1 MVGEGG
7 TGRTR
12 DTQKYTAAMSLSP
25 APLGD
30 VAVTGAVAPGLAL
43 AIASGLA
50 LLGYVWVGLLRARVT
65 EGDGIVRRP
74 LRSVPPM
81 ALAWTAQFAA
91 LFIDISGYGLV
102 TPGARF
108 GFAPALSM
116 TTWLVLTVYLIE
128 SRFLPLH
135 SVRRVLAWLAAV
147 AVLLAWGFPG
157 ESRPLAASPWAP
169 LHWVLGLASYGL
181 FGVAVLHAALM
192 NRAETRLRQKQATPG
207 GLPLLQLE
215 RLTFQFVAAGV
226 GVLSLAIFLGW
237 WFTPTWHWDHKNL
250 LAVLGWLV
258 LTGLLVGR
266 RIYGWRGRRAT
277 RWLYAGAALLLLSY
291 AGSRFV
297 LEVIL
302 QRSINGGGA

>member
-1 MVGEGG
+1 
-7 TGRTR
+7 
-12 DTQKYTAAMSLSP
+12 MSLSP
-25 APLGD
+25 ALLADAAGAASGA
-30 VAVTGAVAPGLAL
+30 AVGPGLAL
-43 AIASGLA
+43 AIASALA
-50 LLGYVWVGLLRARVT
+50 LVGYIWVGLLRPTAAPGEAV
-65 EGDGIVRRP
+65 VRRP

-91 LFIDISGYGLV
+91 LFIDISGYGLA

-116 TTWLVLTVYLIE
+116 TAWLVLTVYLIE

-135 SVRRVLAWLAAV
+135 SVRRVLAWLAAA
-147 AVLLAWGFPG
+147 AVLLAWSFPG
-157 ESRPLAASPWAP
+157 ESRPQAASPWAP

-192 NRAETRLRQKQATPG
+192 NRAEARLRHQRATPG
-207 GLPLLQLE
+207 GLPLLRLE
-215 RLTFQFVAAGV
+215 RLTFNFVAAGV
-226 GVLSLAIFLGW
+226 GVLSLAILLGW
-237 WFTPTWHWDHKNL
+237 WFTPQWKWDHKNL

-277 RWLYAGAALLLLSY
+277 RWLYAGAAMLLLSY
-291 AGSRFV
+291 VGSRFV
-297 LEVIL
+297 LEVLL
-302 QRSINGGGA
+302 QRGVQGGGA

>member
-1 MVGEGG
+1 
-7 TGRTR
+7 
-12 DTQKYTAAMSLSP
+12 MSLSP
-25 APLGD
+25 APLGGAT
-30 VAVTGAVAPGLAL
+30 AVQAVGPGLAL
-43 AIASGLA
+43 AVASSLA
-50 LLGYVWVGLLRARVT
+50 LLGYVWVGLLRARAGET
-65 EGDGIVRRP
+65 ATATRPP

-91 LFIDISGYGLV
+91 LFIDISGFGLA

-116 TTWLVLTVYLIE
+116 TAWLVLTVYLIE

-135 SVRRVLAWLAAV
+135 SVRRVLAWLAAA
-147 AVLLAWGFPG
+147 AVLLAWAFPG

-192 NRAETRLRQKQATPG
+192 NRAESRLRHKQAMPG
-207 GLPLLQLE
+207 AVSGQMPLLQLE
-215 RLTFQFVAAGV
+215 RLTFNFVAAGV
-226 GVLSLAIFLGW
+226 GVLSLAIALGW
-237 WFTPTWHWDHKNL
+237 WFTPAWHWDHKNL

-302 QRSINGGGA
+302 QRGLNGAGA

>member
-1 MVGEGG
+1 
-7 TGRTR
+7 
-12 DTQKYTAAMSLSP
+12 MSLSP
-25 APLGD
+25 AS
-30 VAVTGAVAPGLAL
+30 VADAAAAAAGTPAAGAGMALAVASLLAL
-43 AIASGLA
+43 I
-50 LLGYVWVGLLRARVT
+50 GYAWVGLLRPTAAPGEVV
-65 EGDGIVRRP
+65 VRRP

-91 LFIDISGYGLV
+91 LFIDISGYGLA

-135 SVRRVLAWLAAV
+135 SVRRVLAWLAAA
-147 AVLLAWGFPG
+147 AVLLAWSFPG
-157 ESRPLAASPWAP
+157 ESRPTAASPWAP

-192 NRAETRLRQKQATPG
+192 NRAETRLRQKIASPG

-237 WFTPTWHWDHKNL
+237 WFTPAWRWDHKNL

-258 LTGLLVGR
+258 LAGLLVGR
-266 RIYGWRGRRAT
+266 RVYGWRGRRAT

-302 QRSINGGGA
+302 QRGGAGVGA

>member
-1 MVGEGG
+1 
-7 TGRTR
+7 
-12 DTQKYTAAMSLSP
+12 MSLSP
-25 APLGD
+25 APLGE
-30 VAVTGAVAPGLAL
+30 AVHGVEPGLAL
-43 AIASGLA
+43 AIASALA
-50 LLGYVWVGLLRARVT
+50 LLGYAWVGLLRARPA
-65 EGDGIVRRP
+65 EGGAVAQPPRQ
-74 LRSVPPM
+74 SVPPM
-81 ALAWTAQFAA
+81 ALAWTAQFIA
-91 LFIDISGYGLV
+91 LFIDISGYGLP

-128 SRFLPLH
+128 SRFLPLQ
-135 SVRRVLAWLAAV
+135 SVRRVLAWLAAA
-147 AVLLAWGFPG
+147 AVLLAWSFPG
-157 ESRPLAASPWAP
+157 ESRPTAASPWAP

-192 NRAETRLRQKQATPG
+192 NRAEARLRHKQAATG

-226 GVLSLAIFLGW
+226 GVLSLAILLGW
-237 WFTPTWHWDHKNL
+237 WFTPHWRWDHKNL

-266 RIYGWRGRRAT
+266 RVYGWRGRRAT
-277 RWLYAGAALLLLSY
+277 RWLYAGAVLLLLSY

-302 QRSINGGGA
+302 QRGMTGGAA

>member
-1 MVGEGG
+1 
-7 TGRTR
+7 
-12 DTQKYTAAMSLSP
+12 MSLSP
-25 APLGD
+25 ALLADAGAAAGAHGAGPGPAL
-30 VAVTGAVAPGLAL
+30 AVASA
-43 AIASGLA
+43 LA
-50 LLGYVWVGLLRARVT
+50 LLGYVWVGLLRARAA
-65 EGDGIVRRP
+65 EGDAVVRRP

-81 ALAWTAQFAA
+81 ALAWTAQFVA
-91 LFIDISGYGLV
+91 LFIDISGYGLEA
-102 TPGARF
+102 PGARF

-116 TTWLVLTVYLIE
+116 TIWLVLTVYLIE

-135 SVRRVLAWLAAV
+135 SVRRVLAWLAAA
-147 AVLLAWGFPG
+147 AVLLAWTFPG

-192 NRAETRLRQKQATPG
+192 NRAEARLRQRQPGPG

-226 GVLSLAIFLGW
+226 GMLSLAILLGW

-250 LAVLGWLV
+250 LAVLGWVV
-258 LTGLLVGR
+258 LSGLLVGR
-266 RIYGWRGRRAT
+266 RVYGWRGRRAT

-302 QRSINGGGA
+302 QRGGGGGA

>member
-1 MVGEGG
+1 
-7 TGRTR
+7 
-12 DTQKYTAAMSLSP
+12 MSLSP

-30 VAVTGAVAPGLAL
+30 AATVQAVGPGLAL
-43 AIASGLA
+43 AVASGLA
-50 LLGYVWVGLLRARVT
+50 LLGYVWVGLLRARAGEADT
-65 EGDGIVRRP
+65 ATRPP

-81 ALAWTAQFAA
+81 ALAWTAQFIA
-91 LFIDISGYGLV
+91 LYIDISGFGLA

-116 TTWLVLTVYLIE
+116 TTWLVLTVYLVE

-135 SVRRVLAWLAAV
+135 SVRRVLAWLAAA
-147 AVLLAWGFPG
+147 AVLLAWSFPG
-157 ESRPLAASPWAP
+157 ESRPTAASPWAP
-169 LHWVLGLASYGL
+169 LHWVLGIASYGL

-192 NRAETRLRQKQATPG
+192 SRAESRLRHKQATPG
-207 GLPLLQLE
+207 ALSGQMPLLQLE

-226 GVLSLAIFLGW
+226 GVLSLAIALGW
-237 WFTPTWHWDHKNL
+237 WFTPHWKWDHKNL

-258 LTGLLVGR
+258 LSGLLVGR
-266 RIYGWRGRRAT
+266 RVYGWRGRRAT

-297 LEVIL
+297 LEVVL
-302 QRSINGGGA
+302 QRGSGA

>member
-1 MVGEGG
+1 
-7 TGRTR
+7 
-12 DTQKYTAAMSLSP
+12 MSLSP
-25 APLGD
+25 AS
-30 VAVTGAVAPGLAL
+30 VADAAAATAGTPAAGAGMALAVASLLAL
-43 AIASGLA
+43 I
-50 LLGYVWVGLLRARVT
+50 GYAWVGLLRPTAAPGEVV
-65 EGDGIVRRP
+65 VRRP

-91 LFIDISGYGLV
+91 LFIDISGYGLA

-135 SVRRVLAWLAAV
+135 SVRRVLAWLAAA
-147 AVLLAWGFPG
+147 AVLLAWSFPG
-157 ESRPLAASPWAP
+157 ESRPTAASPWAP

-192 NRAETRLRQKQATPG
+192 NRAETRLRQKIASPG

-237 WFTPTWHWDHKNL
+237 WFTPAWRWDHKNL

-258 LTGLLVGR
+258 LAGLLVGR
-266 RIYGWRGRRAT
+266 RVYGWRGRRAT

-302 QRSINGGGA
+302 QRGGAGVGA

>member
-1 MVGEGG
+1 
-7 TGRTR
+7 
-12 DTQKYTAAMSLSP
+12 MSLSP

-30 VAVTGAVAPGLAL
+30 AAASAPGLEPALAL
-43 AIASGLA
+43 AIASSLA
-50 LLGYVWVGLLRARVT
+50 LLGYVWVGSLRARAG
-65 EGDGIVRRP
+65 EGQAAEQRP
-74 LRSVPPM
+74 RRSVPPM
-81 ALAWTAQFAA
+81 ALAWTAQFVA
-91 LFIDISGYGLV
+91 LFIDISGYGLAV
-102 TPGARF
+102 PGARF

-116 TTWLVLTVYLIE
+116 TTWLVLTVYLVE

-135 SVRRVLAWLAAV
+135 SVRRVLAWLAAA
-147 AVLLAWGFPG
+147 AVLLAWTFPG
-157 ESRPLAASPWAP
+157 ESRPMAVSPWAP

-192 NRAETRLRQKQATPG
+192 NRAETRLRLKQATPG
-207 GLPLLQLE
+207 GMPLLQLE

-226 GVLSLAIFLGW
+226 GVLSLAILLGW
-237 WFTPTWHWDHKNL
+237 WFTPHWRWDHKNL

-258 LTGLLVGR
+258 LAGLLVGR
-266 RIYGWRGRRAT
+266 RVYGWRGRRAT

-302 QRSINGGGA
+302 QRAGT

>member
-1 MVGEGG
+1 
-7 TGRTR
+7 
-12 DTQKYTAAMSLSP
+12 MSLSP
-25 APLGD
+25 APLADAGM
-30 VAVTGAVAPGLAL
+30 VGAVEPGLAL
-43 AIASGLA
+43 AVASALA
-50 LLGYVWVGLLRARVT
+50 LLGYVWVGLLRSRV
-65 EGDGIVRRP
+65 GDADAAVRRP
-74 LRSVPPM
+74 MRSVPPM
-81 ALAWTAQFAA
+81 ALAWTAQFVA
-91 LFIDISGYGLV
+91 LYIDISGFGLA

-135 SVRRVLAWLAAV
+135 SVRRVLAWLAAA

-157 ESRPLAASPWAP
+157 ESRPTAASPWAP

-192 NRAETRLRQKQATPG
+192 NRAETRLRQKQATPA

-226 GVLSLAIFLGW
+226 SVLSLAILLGW
-237 WFTPTWHWDHKNL
+237 WFTPHWRWDHKNL

-297 LEVIL
+297 LEVVL
-302 QRSINGGGA
+302 QRGVNGGGA

>member
-1 MVGEGG
+1 
-7 TGRTR
+7 
-12 DTQKYTAAMSLSP
+12 MSLSP
-25 APLGD
+25 ALLGE
-30 VAVTGAVAPGLAL
+30 AAPAQAFGPTAAL

-50 LLGYVWVGLLRARVT
+50 LLGYVWVGLLRARAGEAESAT
-65 EGDGIVRRP
+65 RPP

-81 ALAWTAQFAA
+81 ALAWTAQFIA
-91 LFIDISGYGLV
+91 LYIDISGFGLA

-128 SRFLPLH
+128 SRFVPLH
-135 SVRRVLAWLAAV
+135 SVRRVLAWLAAA
-147 AVLLAWGFPG
+147 AVLLAWSFPG
-157 ESRPLAASPWAP
+157 ESRPTAASPWAP

-192 NRAETRLRQKQATPG
+192 NRAEARLRHKQATPAG
-207 GLPLLQLE
+207 MPLLQLE
-215 RLTFQFVAAGV
+215 RLTFNFVAAGV
-226 GVLSLAIFLGW
+226 GLLSLAIVLGW
-237 WFTPTWHWDHKNL
+237 WFTPHWKWDHKNL

-302 QRSINGGGA
+302 QRGGGGA

>member
-1 MVGEGG
+1 
-7 TGRTR
+7 
-12 DTQKYTAAMSLSP
+12 MSLSP
-25 APLGD
+25 ALLGD
-30 VAVTGAVAPGLAL
+30 PATGSAMPGLAL
-43 AIASGLA
+43 AVASGLA
-50 LLGYVWVGLLRARVT
+50 LLGYAWVGLQRARAGEADSAT
-65 EGDGIVRRP
+65 RPP

-81 ALAWTAQFAA
+81 ALAWTAQFVA
-91 LFIDISGYGLV
+91 LFIDISGYGLA

-116 TTWLVLTVYLIE
+116 TAWLVLTVYLIE

-135 SVRRVLAWLAAV
+135 SVRRVLAWLAAA

-157 ESRPLAASPWAP
+157 ESRPQAASPWAP

-192 NRAETRLRQKQATPG
+192 NRAENRLRHKQATPG

-226 GVLSLAIFLGW
+226 GVLSLAILLGW
-237 WFTPTWHWDHKNL
+237 WFTPAWKWDHKNL

-266 RIYGWRGRRAT
+266 RVYGWRGRRAT

-297 LEVIL
+297 FEVIL
-302 QRSINGGGA
+302 QRGLNGGGA

>member
-1 MVGEGG
+1 
-7 TGRTR
+7 
-12 DTQKYTAAMSLSP
+12 MSLSP
-25 APLGD
+25 APLAD
-30 VAVTGAVAPGLAL
+30 AAVGAQGVGPGLAL
-43 AIASGLA
+43 AVASVLA
-50 LLGYVWVGLLRARVT
+50 LLGYIWVGLLRARAGELDT
-65 EGDGIVRRP
+65 ATRP
-74 LRSVPPM
+74 PVRSVPPM
-81 ALAWTAQFAA
+81 ALAWTAQFIA
-91 LFIDISGYGLV
+91 LYIDISGYGLA

-135 SVRRVLAWLAAV
+135 SVRRVLAWLAAA
-147 AVLLAWGFPG
+147 AVLLAWSFPG

-181 FGVAVLHAALM
+181 FGVAVLHAALL
-192 NRAETRLRQKQATPG
+192 NRAESQLRRKQSTPG

-226 GVLSLAIFLGW
+226 GVLSLAILLGW
-237 WFTPTWHWDHKNL
+237 WFTPTWRWDHKNL

-302 QRSINGGGA
+302 QRAGNGGGA

>member
-1 MVGEGG
+1 
-7 TGRTR
+7 
-12 DTQKYTAAMSLSP
+12 MSLSP

-30 VAVTGAVAPGLAL
+30 AAAAGTVGPGVAL

-50 LLGYVWVGLLRARVT
+50 LLGYVWVGLLRARPD
-65 EGDGIVRRP
+65 EGQAPTRPP

-81 ALAWTAQFAA
+81 ALAWTAQFVA
-91 LFIDISGYGLV
+91 LFIDISGFGLV

-135 SVRRVLAWLAAV
+135 SVRRVLAWLAAA
-147 AVLLAWGFPG
+147 AVLLAWSFPG

-192 NRAETRLRQKQATPG
+192 NRAESRLRHKQAAPG
-207 GLPLLQLE
+207 ATSGQMPLLQLE

-226 GVLSLAIFLGW
+226 GVLSLAILLGW
-237 WFTPTWHWDHKNL
+237 WFTPTWRWDHKNL

-258 LTGLLVGR
+258 LAGLLVGR

-302 QRSINGGGA
+302 QRGMNGGGA

>member
-1 MVGEGG
+1 
-7 TGRTR
+7 
-12 DTQKYTAAMSLSP
+12 MSLSP

-30 VAVTGAVAPGLAL
+30 AATGPGVALAL
-43 AIASGLA
+43 ASGLA
-50 LLGYVWVGLLRARVT
+50 LLGYLWVGLRSARAAQAGAELQPARQT
-65 EGDGIVRRP
+65 
-74 LRSVPPM
+74 VPPL
-81 ALAWTAQFAA
+81 ALAWAAQFVA
-91 LFIDISGYGLV
+91 LFIDISGYGLA

-116 TTWLVLTVYLIE
+116 TTWLVLTVYLVE
-128 SRFLPLH
+128 SRFLPLQ
-135 SVRRVLAWLAAV
+135 SVRRVLAWLAAA
-147 AVLLAWGFPG
+147 AVLLAWSFPG
-157 ESRPLAASPWAP
+157 ESRPQAASPWAP

-181 FGVAVLHAALM
+181 FGVAVLHAALT
-192 NRAETRLRQKQATPG
+192 NRAEARLRHKQAVPG
-207 GLPLLQLE
+207 AGAGHMPLLQLE

-226 GVLSLAIFLGW
+226 SVLSLAILLGW
-237 WFTPTWHWDHKNL
+237 WFTPSWKWDHKNL

-266 RIYGWRGRRAT
+266 RVYGWRGRRAT

-302 QRSINGGGA
+302 QRGTGPGA

>member
-1 MVGEGG
+1 
-7 TGRTR
+7 
-12 DTQKYTAAMSLSP
+12 MSLSP
-25 APLGD
+25 ALLADAGAAAAGAHGAGPGPVL
-30 VAVTGAVAPGLAL
+30 AVASA
-43 AIASGLA
+43 LA
-50 LLGYVWVGLLRARVT
+50 LLGYVWVGLLRAPAAQ
-65 EGDGIVRRP
+65 GDAAVR
-74 LRSVPPM
+74 RSVPPM
-81 ALAWTAQFAA
+81 ALAWTAQFVA
-91 LFIDISGYGLV
+91 LFIDISGYGLAA
-102 TPGARF
+102 PGARF

-116 TTWLVLTVYLIE
+116 TIWLVLTVYLIE

-135 SVRRVLAWLAAV
+135 SVRRVLAWLAAA
-147 AVLLAWGFPG
+147 AVLLAWTFPG

-192 NRAETRLRQKQATPG
+192 NRAEARLRQRQPGPG

-237 WFTPTWHWDHKNL
+237 WFTPAWHWDHKNL

-266 RIYGWRGRRAT
+266 RVYGWRGRRAT

-302 QRSINGGGA
+302 QRGVNGSGA

>member
-1 MVGEGG
+1 
-7 TGRTR
+7 
-12 DTQKYTAAMSLSP
+12 MSLSP

-30 VAVTGAVAPGLAL
+30 AAASAPGLEPALAL

-50 LLGYVWVGLLRARVT
+50 LLGYVWVGSLRARASGAGAA
-65 EGDGIVRRP
+65 EQRP
-74 LRSVPPM
+74 RRSVPPM

-91 LFIDISGYGLV
+91 LFIDISGYGLA

-116 TTWLVLTVYLIE
+116 TTWLVLTVYLVE

-135 SVRRVLAWLAAV
+135 SVRRVLAWLAAA
-147 AVLLAWGFPG
+147 AVLLAWSFPG
-157 ESRPLAASPWAP
+157 ESRPTAVSPWAP

-192 NRAETRLRQKQATPG
+192 NRAETRLRLKQATPG
-207 GLPLLQLE
+207 GMPLLQLE

-226 GVLSLAIFLGW
+226 GVLSLAILLGW
-237 WFTPTWHWDHKNL
+237 WFTPHWRWDHKNL

-266 RIYGWRGRRAT
+266 RVYGWRGRRAT

-297 LEVIL
+297 VEVIL
-302 QRSINGGGA
+302 QRAGTGGGA

>member
-1 MVGEGG
+1 
-7 TGRTR
+7 
-12 DTQKYTAAMSLSP
+12 MSLSP
-25 APLGD
+25 APLGAAATAQ
-30 VAVTGAVAPGLAL
+30 VLGPGLAL
-43 AIASGLA
+43 AIASGIA
-50 LLGYVWVGLLRARVT
+50 LLGFVWVGLLRASAA
-65 EGDGIVRRP
+65 EGGAVVRRP

-81 ALAWTAQFAA
+81 AMAWTAQFVA
-91 LFIDISGYGLV
+91 LFIDISGYGLG

-116 TTWLVLTVYLIE
+116 TTWLVLTVYLVE

-135 SVRRVLAWLAAV
+135 SVRRVLAWLAAA
-147 AVLLAWGFPG
+147 AVLLAWAFPG
-157 ESRPLAASPWAP
+157 ESRPTAASPWAP

-181 FGVAVLHAALM
+181 FGVAVLHAVLM
-192 NRAETRLRQKQATPG
+192 NRAEARLRQKHSGPG

-226 GVLSLAIFLGW
+226 SVLSLAIFLGW
-237 WFTPTWHWDHKNL
+237 WFTPAWRWDHKNL
-250 LAVLGWLV
+250 LAVMGWLV
-258 LTGLLVGR
+258 LAGLLVGR
-266 RIYGWRGRRAT
+266 RLYGWRGRRAT

-302 QRSINGGGA
+302 QRVATGGAA

>member
-1 MVGEGG
+1 
-7 TGRTR
+7 
-12 DTQKYTAAMSLSP
+12 
-25 APLGD
+25 LGD
-30 VAVTGAVAPGLAL
+30 AAAAGAVGPGVAL

-50 LLGYVWVGLLRARVT
+50 LLGYVWVGLLRARADEAQAAT
-65 EGDGIVRRP
+65 RPP

-81 ALAWTAQFAA
+81 ALAWTAQFVA
-91 LFIDISGYGLV
+91 LFIDISGFGLA

-135 SVRRVLAWLAAV
+135 SVRRVLAWLAAA
-147 AVLLAWGFPG
+147 AVLLAWSFPG

-181 FGVAVLHAALM
+181 FGVAVLHAALL
-192 NRAETRLRQKQATPG
+192 NRAESRLRRKQAAPG
-207 GLPLLQLE
+207 AMSGQMPLLQLE

-226 GVLSLAIFLGW
+226 GVLSLAIALGW
-237 WFTPTWHWDHKNL
+237 WFTPTWRWDHKNL

-302 QRSINGGGA
+302 QRGMNGGGA

>member
-1 MVGEGG
+1 
-7 TGRTR
+7 
-12 DTQKYTAAMSLSP
+12 MSLSP

-30 VAVTGAVAPGLAL
+30 VATAQALGSGVAL

-50 LLGYVWVGLLRARVT
+50 LLGYVWVGLLRPSTV
-65 EGDGIVRRP
+65 EGDRVVRRP

-81 ALAWTAQFAA
+81 AMAWTAQFAA
-91 LFIDISGYGLV
+91 LFIDISGYGLSM
-102 TPGARF
+102 PGARF

-116 TTWLVLTVYLIE
+116 TAWLVLTVYLVE

-135 SVRRVLAWLAAV
+135 SVRRVLAWLAAA

-157 ESRPLAASPWAP
+157 ESRPTAASPWAP

-192 NRAETRLRQKQATPG
+192 NRAETRLRQKQATPS

-226 GVLSLAIFLGW
+226 SVLSLAIFLGW
-237 WFTPTWHWDHKNL
+237 WFTPSWRWDHKNL
-250 LAVLGWLV
+250 LAVMGWLV
-258 LTGLLVGR
+258 LAGLLVGR
-266 RIYGWRGRRAT
+266 RVYGWRGRRAT

-297 LEVIL
+297 LEVVL
-302 QRSINGGGA
+302 QRAANGVGA

>member
-1 MVGEGG
+1 
-7 TGRTR
+7 
-12 DTQKYTAAMSLSP
+12 MSLSP
-25 APLGD
+25 ALLADAGGAAATSANAAGSGPAL
-30 VAVTGAVAPGLAL
+30 AVASA
-43 AIASGLA
+43 LA
-50 LLGYVWVGLLRARVT
+50 LLGYVWVGLLRARAA
-65 EGDGIVRRP
+65 EGEVVARRP

-91 LFIDISGYGLV
+91 LFIDISGYGLE
-102 TPGARF
+102 TRGARF

-116 TTWLVLTVYLIE
+116 TIWLVLTVYLIE

-135 SVRRVLAWLAAV
+135 SVRRVLAWLAAA

-181 FGVAVLHAALM
+181 FGVAVLHASLM
-192 NRAETRLRQKQATPG
+192 NRAEARLRQKHAAPG

-302 QRSINGGGA
+302 QRANGGGA